1 MTDFPPRRRR
11 NRRNRSDGFIVVA
24 VLWILAA
31 LATLASVY
39 AIYVND
45 TAVAFSVHDERLK
58 SEAIVTAGIE
68 LTAYRLSFPTDSRA
82 SFGAFAFRAGRANV
96 TVDYRSE
103 AARIDLNAAPKEL
116 LAGLFAALGAR
127 RDAAETY
134 ADRIIGWRNPPAE
147 GQDAEMSAYRTAGI
161 RYPPRGGRFPHV
173 GELSLVM
180 GLPEALVE
188 QATPF
193 LTVYSGLA
201 QINAMEAAPQVLAA
215 LPGMA
220 PDRLNAIL
228 VQRAATPQ
236 NGQLVAALLG
246 AASSHASVEGSRAT
260 RVLVRVAFDDGR
272 RSSSEAVI
280 LMSDQGPDPYRVL
293 SWRDLLDEPLEARP
307 RVGDR

>member
-1 MTDFPPRRRR
+1 MNAAPPPRTHRRR
-11 NRRNRSDGFIVVA
+11 TRRNGFIIVA

-45 TAVAFSVHDERLK
+45 TAVAFSVHDDRLR
-58 SEAIVTAGIE
+58 SEAIVKAGLE
-68 LTAYRLSFPTDSRA
+68 LTAYRLSFPTDSRP
-82 SFGAFAFRAGRANV
+82 SFGTFAFRTGLANV
-96 TVDYRSE
+96 DVDYRSE

-116 LAGLFAALGAR
+116 LAGLFGSLGTR
-127 RDAAETY
+127 PNVAETY
-134 ADRIIGWRNPPAE
+134 AERIVGWRTAPAE

-173 GELSLVM
+173 AELSLVM

-201 QINAMEAAPQVLAA
+201 QVNAMEAAPQVLAA

-220 PDRLNAIL
+220 PDRLHAIL

-236 NGQLVAALLG
+236 NGQLVSALLG
-246 AASSHASVEGSRAT
+246 TASSHATVEGSRAT
-260 RVLVRVAFDDGR
+260 RVLVRIAFDDGR
-272 RSSSEAVI
+272 RSGSEAVI
-280 LMSDQGPDPYRVL
+280 LMSDQAPDPYRVL
-293 SWRDLLDEPLEARP
+293 SWRDLLDEPLQERP
-307 RVGDR
+307 RAGAR